1 MGGKRNDEN
10 QEIAK
15 RFWFG
20 KRNDENQDMAKRLW
34 FGKKNDENQEMAKRF
49 WFGKRNDESEDMEK
63 KRFLFGKRED
73 EPEVPVVTGEEN
85 KGGNEG
91 DEEGENVTPEE
102 MKELEELVG
111 EAIVSDAVQ
120 E

>member
-1 MGGKRNDEN
+1 MG
-10 QEIAK
+10 
-15 RFWFG
+15 
-20 KRNDENQDMAKRLW
+20 RLW

-73 EPEVPVVTGEEN
+73 EPEVPDVTGEEN
-85 KGGNEG
+85 K
-91 DEEGENVTPEE
+91 GENVTPEE

-120 E
+120 EAVQEAVEDYVEEEAMTDDVE